1 METEKATKRLYV
13 GGLSQT
19 ISQADLQHQFCRFG
33 DVSDVEMITR
43 KDDQGNPT
51 KTFAYINIK
60 TTDVEL
66 KRCMSLLNKT
76 KWKGGTLQIEMAKES
91 FLHRLAQ
98 ERLEAKVKKEKPSRV
113 QHADRLESL
122 RKAGVVDFQLKAV
135 PGTEIPD
142 NKDWVVSKFGRV
154 LPVLH
159 LRSQTRRKIIKYDPS
174 NYCHNLKRLEQVFT
188 DTVPIDSLTWQLEG
202 GDDPMSKKRRGE
214 FPVFH
219 NQYQKKAKIGGSKD
233 SNSIL
238 AQGPDLLVTNQN
250 LMQEKSIQKT
260 HFKSNGLPKLLQIP
274 NNKSEKRVLQTSAS
288 EPLTKINGM
297 TDEDFDSEEEFR
309 AALVRE
315 KSLKTVTPNAEPE
328 DDPLE
333 IVSEHFELKLST
345 HWSLANSDIKKNAFC
360 GGKDKDVDDNSDC
373 DSADTDEIIATKKN
387 PSKSGDNQDYSKSKS
402 KPGPEERLVSKNI
415 PKHKSSASLSVS
427 KAKSLHFKGQSDNTK
442 SQSVSS
448 RSESDSETSDSDGD
462 TDYEA
467 MMQNCYRLDLTL
479 EDLEK
484 LASGDLKSSGEDTQ
498 SKSSRTTNRGV
509 KVDEKRNGKASKPS
523 PKPSKCINPED
534 IVASILEGE
543 ENISDDQAPKQ
554 SIAESKFQAFKGIG
568 SLYQDKTLEKH
579 CRETTAA
586 PKRKKDLTS
595 ASTARSGTV
604 PKEDGSSSSDVS
616 SDGEVVDCQPHVTE
630 ARSMK
635 GTQVGPGKLQ
645 KRKTSLASRAPV
657 VPSPP
662 SSLENES
669 GSADSRFPP
678 FRGIK
683 SASPRPGTGIRDE
696 DAGSHNQ
703 PGLADSEE
711 DNRDA
716 CVSVISTVQ
725 RSQEVTILKTPGKK
739 LAEDSIKKGS
749 TASAVLSH
757 GMKAKPLEST
767 ADFILPVNAACVA
780 EAKDQHLQDNQK
792 RLAAIQ
798 ERQKEREIQKQL
810 IQGALSSLDG
820 KVESKSTH
828 IVFNSD
834 GESEAEEKLSNE
846 DHEWT
851 KEFKSK
857 TSGKLFES
865 SEDEGDESEDDG
877 DRFKIKPQ
885 FEGKAGQKLMNLQ
898 SRFGTDDR
906 FRMDSKFLE
915 SDSEEE
921 DAEEIKKE
929 TTAEE
934 EELAEEKKKNLD
946 VLRSILHI
954 DLQTPKSSKQALAA
968 KEFKD
973 MNSVRYDPTKPDHVT
988 FEKKVDSASKE
999 SKAKRKKNRIEAEKL
1014 PEVSKEIYYD
1024 VAADL
1029 KDLFGSAKCSV
1040 EKPEK
1045 IPWDKNEIKDSNEA
1059 DPKLLAQNNV
1069 EEESA
1074 GFTFSFFGPDTEEVK
1089 ESKED
1094 SYKVETIK
1102 PGKAAWQEDPR
1113 FQDSS
1118 SEEEEEEEEE
1128 QQQLQK
1134 VDGEQPSLGLPS
1146 LSERQTSRFFFF
1158 SRDDERLRVGSESFW
1173 RKSECHESRDA
1184 WEARSSALLV
1194 ECRKKHKDARRKVKA
1209 KH

>member
-19 ISQADLQHQFCRFG
+19 ISQADLQHQFSRFG

-51 KTFAYINIK
+51 KTFAYVNIK
-60 TTDVEL
+60 TTDLEF

-76 KWKGGTLQIEMAKES
+76 KWKGGTLQIELAKES

-98 ERLEAKVKKEKPSRV
+98 ERQEAKVKKEKPLRV

-122 RKAGVVDFQLKAV
+122 RKAGVVDFHMKAV

-174 NYCHNLKRLEQVFT
+174 NYCHNLKRLEQAFT
-188 DTVPIDSLTWQLEG
+188 DTVPIGSLTWQLEG

-219 NQYQKKAKIGGSKD
+219 NRYQKKARIRGNKD
-233 SNSIL
+233 INGVP

-250 LMQEKSIQKT
+250 LIREKSIQKT
-260 HFKSNGLPKLLQIP
+260 HFTSNGLPKLLQIP
-274 NNKSEKRVLQTSAS
+274 NNNKSEERFLQTSAP
-288 EPLTKINGM
+288 EPVEKVNSM
-297 TDEDFDSEEEFR
+297 SDEDFDSEEEFR
-309 AALVRE
+309 AAVARE
-315 KSLKTVTPNAEPE
+315 KTLRRGTPDAEPE

-345 HWSLANSDIKKNAFC
+345 HWSLTNSDIKKNAFC
-360 GGKDKDVDDNSDC
+360 GGKGEGDDDDNSDC
-373 DSADTDEIIATKKN
+373 DSADTDEIIATKKP
-387 PSKSGDNQDYSKSKS
+387 PSKSRDSQDYSKSKS
-402 KPGPEERLVSKNI
+402 KPGPEERIVSKEM
-415 PKHKSSASLSVS
+415 PKPKASGSLSVG
-427 KAKSLHFKGQSDNTK
+427 KVKSPHFKGQSDNTE
-442 SQSVSS
+442 SQSDSTG
-448 RSESDSETSDSDGD
+448 SESDSDTSDSDGD
-462 TDYEA
+462 MDYEA
-467 MMQNCYRLDLTL
+467 MMRNCYHLDLTL

-484 LASGDLKSSGEDTQ
+484 LAGGDLESSGEGTQ
-498 SKSSRTTNRGV
+498 SKPSGTTKRGV
-509 KVDEKRNGKASKPS
+509 KVDGERNGRASTPVRKPTR
-523 PKPSKCINPED
+523 CINPED

-543 ENISDDQAPKQ
+543 EDVSDDRVPKR
-554 SIAESKFQAFKGIG
+554 STAESKFQAFKGIG
-568 SLYQDKTLEKH
+568 SLYRDKTLEKH
-579 CRETTAA
+579 QRETAA
-586 PKRKKDLTS
+586 SSERKKELTS
-595 ASTARSGTV
+595 ASPAPSGTV
-604 PKEDGSSSSDVS
+604 VPEEDGSSSPDLSW
-616 SDGEVVDCQPHVTE
+616 DGETADGRPQVVTE
-630 ARSMK
+630 ARSVK
-635 GTQVGPGKLQ
+635 GTRVGPGKLQ
-645 KRKTSLASRAPV
+645 KRKTSSASKAP
-657 VPSPP
+657 
-662 SSLENES
+662 SLE
-669 GSADSRFPP
+669 SADSRSPP
-678 FRGIK
+678 FGGIK
-683 SASPRPGTGIRDE
+683 STSARPGTPGTGLRDE
-696 DAGSHNQ
+696 DDGSHNQ
-703 PGLADSEE
+703 PGLPGSEE
-711 DNRDA
+711 DSSAARP
-716 CVSVISTVQ
+716 SVTPSVQ
-725 RSQEVTILKTPGKK
+725 QSQKVTIPKTPVKK
-739 LAEDSIKKGS
+739 LVKDSIEKGS

-757 GMKAKPLEST
+757 GTKAEPLKST
-767 ADFILPVNAACVA
+767 ADFILPVNTVHGA

-798 ERQKEREIQKQL
+798 ERQREREMQKKL
-810 IQGALSSLDG
+810 IRGALSSLDG
-820 KVESKSTH
+820 QVESKSTH
-828 IVFNSD
+828 IIFNSD

-846 DHEWT
+846 ECEWT
-851 KEFKSK
+851 KEKKREFKSR

-915 SDSEEE
+915 SDSEAE
-921 DAEEIKKE
+921 DAEVKKE

-946 VLRSILHI
+946 VLQSILHI
-954 DLQTPKSSKQALAA
+954 DLQTPKLSKQASAA
-968 KEFKD
+968 REFKD
-973 MNSVRYDPTKPDHVT
+973 MNSMRYDPTRPDHVA
-988 FEKKVDSASKE
+988 FEKKVNGASKE

-1024 VAADL
+1024 VAVDL
-1029 KDLFGSAKCSV
+1029 KDLFGSTKCSV
-1040 EKPEK
+1040 EQPEK
-1045 IPWDKNEIKDSNEA
+1045 IPWDRSEVEDSIEA
-1059 DPKLLAQNNV
+1059 DPKPLAQNNV

-1089 ESKED
+1089 ESKEE
-1094 SYKVETIK
+1094 SYKVEMIK
-1102 PGKAAWQEDPR
+1102 PGKVVWQEDPR

-1118 SEEEEEEEEE
+1118 SEEEEQEEEEE
-1128 QQQLQK
+1128 QQLEE
-1134 VDGEQPSLGLPS
+1134 VDGGRPSLGLPS
-1146 LSERQTSRFFFF
+1146 LPERQTVRFFFF
-1158 SRDDERLRVGSESFW
+1158 SRDDERLREGCELFW
-1173 RKSECHESRDA
+1173 RKSVHQESRDA

-1194 ECRKKHKDARRKVKA
+1194 ECRKKHKDARRKVKG